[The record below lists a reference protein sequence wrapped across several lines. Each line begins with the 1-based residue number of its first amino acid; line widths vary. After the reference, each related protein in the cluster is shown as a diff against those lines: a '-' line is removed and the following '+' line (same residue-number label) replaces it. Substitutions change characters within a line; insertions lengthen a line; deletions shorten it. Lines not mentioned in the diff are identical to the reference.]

1 MGYFLTFPKLVLS
14 EEGELDGSDRFLWT
28 ALERDLNFTSNLTKC
43 GVQLLFTVL
52 TGNFASLSRIGN
64 AGKQSGIGGEW
75 DGLVGEL
82 LAGNIDVSMNVM
94 AVRYV
99 SNIKLVDTPSLV
111 CGTNHLLS
119 YISFERSLVMDYSRP
134 VQVDSMFL
142 ATYVTEDDQQQ
153 SHTILGSVPTS
164 KGRIV
169 LFLFLFD
176 NF

>member
-28 ALERDLNFTSNLTKC
+28 ALERDLNFTSNLTKY
-43 GVQLLFTVL
+43 GVLLLFTVL

-94 AVRYV
+94 AVRHV
-99 SNIKLVDTPSLV
+99 SNKKNSRCAKYVERTICFPISALRDPWSWTTA
-111 CGTNHLLS
+111 GLS
-119 YISFERSLVMDYSRP
+119 
-134 VQVDSMFL
+134 
-142 ATYVTEDDQQQ
+142 
-153 SHTILGSVPTS
+153 
-164 KGRIV
+164 K
-169 LFLFLFD
+169 
-176 NF
+176 